1 MITAQQLADAFA
13 RNLMI
18 IHKQT
23 QGLTH
28 EDSLLQPDT
37 RGNCLNWVLGHI
49 AVNRV
54 RLLDLLGEKSIL
66 RETETVRYKS
76 GSEPIT
82 ADGEGVL
89 KLEALLEALEHAQD
103 RVAAGLQ
110 RIALESFI
118 AEKQVDGRSTTLGE
132 QVLGFYFHETYHTG
146 QTEFLR
152 QLAGT
157 DDKVI

>member
-23 QGLTH
+23 KGLTH
-28 EDSLLQPDT
+28 KDSLLQPGT

-66 RETETVRYKS
+66 SETETVRYKS
-76 GSEPIT
+76 GSEPII
-82 ADGEGVL
+82 ADGEGIL
-89 KLEALLEALEHAQD
+89 RLETILEALEHAQG
-103 RVAAGLQ
+103 RLAAGLQ